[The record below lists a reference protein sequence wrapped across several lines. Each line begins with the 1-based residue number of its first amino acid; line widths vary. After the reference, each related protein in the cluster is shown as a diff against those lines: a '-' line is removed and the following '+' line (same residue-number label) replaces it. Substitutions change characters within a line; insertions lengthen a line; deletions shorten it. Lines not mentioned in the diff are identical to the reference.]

1 MSHFCGMFRLQTI
14 RKHQWNSRSEVQKF
28 FANQVCLYFWSCINF
43 ALNQTGVYLVCLR
56 IRDSNNRQCQHW
68 IAVDTAALRLSDSMK
83 ERTESFDTV
92 EYWNRPHILAVLQ
105 VIQVMVQVNWVFCGV
120 NFGVSSPDFERRK
133 PSHYQSA
140 GSFVI
145 RSYWGTDFSLLC
157 LNGTVSWVLARNT
170 ACTTRHK
177 SHLGAH
183 HEWMLNIFVF
193 WIWGF
198 VSILSGLTAVNW
210 SSP

>member
-1 MSHFCGMFRLQTI
+1 MFVLQPQSNIVPPQTWKKEIPLKPFFVDRHDLLHSKQEWWECLLLAYRAAVRSRVPSLDTFLENLRTFGTIVNVNECAESGIPILFLRMWMSHFCGMFRLQTI

-105 VIQVMVQVNWVFCGV
+105 VIQVMVQVN
-120 NFGVSSPDFERRK
+120 
-133 PSHYQSA
+133 
-140 GSFVI
+140 
-145 RSYWGTDFSLLC
+145 
-157 LNGTVSWVLARNT
+157 
-170 ACTTRHK
+170 
-177 SHLGAH
+177 
-183 HEWMLNIFVF
+183 
-193 WIWGF
+193 
-198 VSILSGLTAVNW
+198 
-210 SSP
+210 